1 MTDGSVAVTQIREDY
16 PGGWPFVAT
25 QDGHTFPTFWKLWFV
40 PMSEIEIE
48 I

>member
-1 MTDGSVAVTQIREDY
+1 MAVTQTRDDIPE
-16 PGGWPFVAT
+16 WPYTAT